1 MPFKATLQ
9 WLAILLII
17 LTIGCAHRSQSS
29 SAVSGMSQQLP
40 SPIPA
45 AVVSISEEYANI
57 NTDLSENQ
65 LAAYGITHG
74 SNLVAHYNEQTI
86 QALLGRDYSDVPR
99 GAWIALIEEDGT
111 LQLAISFGNAA
122 TQLGCA
128 AGDTLYIEPLVH
140 RD

>member
-1 MPFKATLQ
+1 MPLKATVKSLG
-9 WLAILLII
+9 ILLII
-17 LTIGCAHRSQSS
+17 LTFSCVHRSQSS
-29 SAVSGMSQQLP
+29 SAVSDVPQQRP

-45 AVVSISEEYANI
+45 TVVSISEEYANV
-57 NTDLSENQ
+57 NTDLNENQ

-86 QALLGRDYSDVPR
+86 QALLSRDYSDVPR
-99 GAWIALIEEDGT
+99 GAWIALIEDDGK

-128 AGDTLYIEPLVH
+128 AGDTLYIEPFDH

>member
-1 MPFKATLQ
+1 
-9 WLAILLII
+9 
-17 LTIGCAHRSQSS
+17 
-29 SAVSGMSQQLP
+29 MSQQLP

-57 NTDLSENQ
+57 NTDLSEDQ

>member
-1 MPFKATLQ
+1 MPLKVTLPS
-9 WLAILLII
+9 LAILLII
-17 LTIGCAHRSQSS
+17 LTFGCAQRSQSS
-29 SAVSGMSQQLP
+29 SAVSGVPQQLP

-45 AVVSISEEYANI
+45 VVVSISEEYANI
-57 NTDLSENQ
+57 NTDLSEDQ

>member
-1 MPFKATLQ
+1 LPFKATLQ